1 MSTILLNLRD
11 VPEDEAQ
18 EIRDLLAEHGI
29 LFYETPSNRWGISMG
44 AIWLKDESQREA
56 ALQIMAR
63 YQQARQTRARED
75 HARLK
80 RQGNAETLLD
90 KIRNQPR
97 RVLLYLAAIV
107 TILYFSTQP
116 FFNLGHW

>member
-18 EIRDLLAEHGI
+18 EIRNLLAEHGI
-29 LFYETPSNRWGISMG
+29 FFYETPSSRWGISMG

-63 YQQARQTRARED
+63 YQQARQARARED

-80 RQGNAETLLD
+80 RQGNVETLLD

-97 RVLLYLAAIV
+97 RVLLYLAAIA